1 MFRFL
6 FRFTGLV
13 LITLSFLFVVYDGT
27 KSIADQTI
35 YISRVGPTWVNIHPN
50 SLSAFEP
57 AVERLAGA
65 WIWNDV
71 IQPYFLEQPT
81 ALVLVII
88 SALLILLGSKKTSG
102 RSLVADRRRCRSREM
117 PSRSTIA
124 SPATSKR
131 SPSSTARSVGMRLSM
146 DSTFLK
152 RATSTPTSCCPI
164 IAGWHRPCSAEHKL
178 VADAETFI
186 GSARDDWWKRECS
199 SSSWRSPPWSTS

>member
-13 LITLSFLFVVYDGT
+13 VIALSFLFAVYDGT
-27 KSIADQTI
+27 RSIADQTT
-35 YISRVGPTWVNIHPN
+35 YIARVGPTWVNIHPN

-88 SALLILLGSKKTSG
+88 SALLILLGSKKTP
-102 RSLVADRRRCRSREM
+102 R
-117 PSRSTIA
+117 
-124 SPATSKR
+124 
-131 SPSSTARSVGMRLSM
+131 
-146 DSTFLK
+146 
-152 RATSTPTSCCPI
+152 
-164 IAGWHRPCSAEHKL
+164 
-178 VADAETFI
+178 I
-186 GSARDDWWKRECS
+186 GYVRHMV
-199 SSSWRSPPWSTS
+199 

>member
-6 FRFTGLV
+6 FQFTGLV

-50 SLSAFEP
+50 SLSAFESG
-57 AVERLAGA
+57 VERLAGA

-88 SALLILLGSKKTSG
+88 SALLILLGSKKTPRIGLRAAYGLRMWVNISAVCNDG
-102 RSLVADRRRCRSREM
+102 TGCGE
-117 PSRSTIA
+117 PS
-124 SPATSKR
+124 
-131 SPSSTARSVGMRLSM
+131 
-146 DSTFLK
+146 
-152 RATSTPTSCCPI
+152 
-164 IAGWHRPCSAEHKL
+164 
-178 VADAETFI
+178 
-186 GSARDDWWKRECS
+186 
-199 SSSWRSPPWSTS
+199 